1 LHKKRQHIL
10 TTDIPRSGQKAGTMR
25 IQDGPIQSIPV
36 RIPVST
42 RSLAVRMAQQQ
53 GVSLNY
59 FITRALRER
68 ISRLSV
74 RAAGEA
80 QMHAGPLGD

>member
-10 TTDIPRSGQKAGTMR
+10 TTDIPRS
-25 IQDGPIQSIPV
+25 IQSIPV